1 VIPNNDPAAVDE
13 LFGYTGREWDSDVKL
28 QYNRARWYDPAQG
41 RWISQD
47 PIGFSAGDV
56 NLYRY
61 VGNGVTGA
69 TDPSGLEEDFALEY
83 CRSVRAAIEIS
94 AATNPLPNPIQTAF
108 LKGIA
113 GVFGHQ
119 IYRNTLYGTSK
130 LRADAAHAI
139 SAVNS
144 STIGTVVDYGFN
156 RNELSLRMMGLSHG
170 TSMPTDH
177 VRCSSESLDEMASI
191 TGDDASIVYETA
203 IVTAVTAA
211 PVASSARTVEL
222 AEGALE
228 AVGQGTRQLWVYG
241 REPFR
246 GGTLIGRG
254 GGRPFASIHP
264 PGAWQTSWAPRN
276 LAKRMSITGL
286 FRTRPFRILLSETE
300 AANFIPVPRSTPT
313 GLIFKRT
320 AGQYCTRV
328 PGSVRFL
335 SGEMVPATVFQYTRY
350 YLNSYGEWVAIPAGT
365 YIAIEGILYVQDRK

>member
-119 IYRNTLYGTSK
+119 IYRNTLVTT
-130 LRADAAHAI
+130 LQ
-139 SAVNS
+139 
-144 STIGTVVDYGFN
+144 
-156 RNELSLRMMGLSHG
+156 LSMR
-170 TSMPTDH
+170 
-177 VRCSSESLDEMASI
+177 R
-191 TGDDASIVYETA
+191 
-203 IVTAVTAA
+203 
-211 PVASSARTVEL
+211 R
-222 AEGALE
+222 
-228 AVGQGTRQLWVYG
+228 
-241 REPFR
+241 
-246 GGTLIGRG
+246 
-254 GGRPFASIHP
+254 
-264 PGAWQTSWAPRN
+264 
-276 LAKRMSITGL
+276 
-286 FRTRPFRILLSETE
+286 
-300 AANFIPVPRSTPT
+300 
-313 GLIFKRT
+313 
-320 AGQYCTRV
+320 
-328 PGSVRFL
+328 
-335 SGEMVPATVFQYTRY
+335 
-350 YLNSYGEWVAIPAGT
+350 
-365 YIAIEGILYVQDRK
+365 